1 MATLTPSSRSH
12 SLREAHRRVRSPLAK
27 LRGAIRTYVGL
38 EGALLLVL
46 FLALWF
52 WIGLAIDYGFFKLFG
67 IDFVQEWPW
76 AVRLVLLVVVA
87 GALLTTVAV
96 KVFGRLFRDFRD
108 SSLALVLER
117 RFPGLLG
124 DRLITAVELA
134 DLQKA
139 EAQGY
144 SSAMIQETVHEAA
157 ERVEQVPVGK
167 AFRWGRLVRRSFL
180 ALTLTVGLYVLAG
193 GLFLVLD
200 MAWRVHAGRTGYSHF
215 NETAAIWFERNIL
228 LQNTIWP
235 RRAWLESVNFT
246 GTEKPHGRD
255 GKIDPLRVR
264 GPGIRR
270 RRHESSRRVAG
281 G

>member
-1 MATLTPSSRSH
+1 MATLPPPIRSRSLH
-12 SLREAHRRVRSPLAK
+12 EAHRRVRSPLAK

-52 WIGLAIDYGFFKLFG
+52 WIGFAIDYGFFKLFG

-76 AVRLVLLVVVA
+76 AVRFVLLVVVA

-96 KVFGRLFRDFRD
+96 KVCGRLFRDFRD

-144 SSAMIQETVHEAA
+144 SPAMIQETIHEAA
-157 ERVEQVPVGK
+157 ERVERVPVGK
-167 AFRWGRLVRRSFL
+167 AFRWGRLVRRSLL
-180 ALTLTVGLYVLAG
+180 ALGLTVGLYVLAG

-200 MAWRVHAGRTGYSHF
+200 AAWRVHAGRTGYSRFH
-215 NETAAIWFERNIL
+215 ETAAIWFERNIL

-235 RRAWLESVNFT
+235 RRAQLEFVNFS
-246 GTEKPHGRD
+246 GTEKRYGRES
-255 GKIDPLRVR
+255 KIDPLRM
-264 GPGIRR
+264 RR
-270 RRHESSRRVAG
+270 WNTSSPT
-281 G
+281 